1 MARKGKWYEPYG
13 YEEEY
18 EYVSRQT
25 QYDDAFAK
33 SESNDKKEFE
43 DIDELFDI
51 VANKLFASVT
61 YDKTNNKLCF
71 YSEKGDLIGSIK
83 MDDIV
88 PTQIIKDAYY
98 DASTQELVIIF
109 ENDKEVRI
117 SLSDLVDIYEAGDG
131 LEAVEKQD
139 PSGNTTTYFQV
150 KIDAESDE
158 FLTVSEDGVKL
169 SGVKNAIDAETARAT
184 AVEEELAAIASA
196 TTQGLDEEIA
206 RAKAAEAEL
215 QGAIDAEA
223 ERAQAAEETLTEA
236 IADEADRAQAAEEA
250 LEASIESAVTQ
261 GIAAEVERAQAAE
274 AELQDAIDAEVARAT
289 SAESAL
295 TEAVADEIA
304 RATEE
309 EGVLAEAI
317 DTESARIDG
326 VAESLAT
333 ETNRATSAETAIQNA
348 INNEIE
354 RATAV
359 EADLQEAI
367 ESALTKQVVESV
379 VGSSSINVDDT
390 DLSNPVLSAKVSQEV
405 EDGKSNLIKINTD
418 GLYAGVDLLYDDLTN
433 TLTFKTTTAS
443 KDINLLSNSVI
454 DRIYYNS
461 ADETI
466 VIEYTVNGKKMPDV
480 VVPVSDLI
488 TEIDVSSTTSVRMTK
503 TVHSVSGTDYIYAEV
518 ILDNN
523 HDDNIA
529 QIDNGLYVPG
539 AQIAENT
546 QAISAEIARAQAAE
560 SALTEAIADE
570 ADRATAA
577 EEALEA
583 SIESA
588 VTQGIAA
595 EVARAQAA
603 EGGLQD
609 AIDAEAARAT
619 IAESALTEAIAA
631 EADRATAAE
640 EALGASIES
649 AVTQGIAAEVA
660 RATSAETAL
669 GEEIDAITPI
679 SGNGIVVSESQD
691 GTVIST
697 KFKETSGDYISPFS
711 YDENGYIVFEGD
723 IDAGDYE

>member
-1 MARKGKWYEPYG
+1 MAKKRSWYEPYG

-88 PTQIIKDAYY
+88 PTEIIKDAYY

-518 ILDNN
+518 ILDN

-539 AQIAENT
+539 SQ
-546 QAISAEIARAQAAE
+546 ISAN
-560 SALTEAIADE
+560 TEAIEELEEIIGSISGDTNSISNGAFGYYPPLDHNAYEGVNNDAYTYISGATNLNE
-570 ADRATAA
+570 ADRFLSNGMDDLA
-577 EEALEA
+577 EMINRLFRGSETYSAQIKAGGPYQDELGAKVRLAHSLEQVDGSGRTVDVEEGINHVVIPHA
-583 SIESA
+583 SDILDNNLLRVIENDGSQPDWYTNG
-588 VTQGIAA
+588 VYFNG
-595 EVARAQAA
+595 
-603 EGGLQD
+603 
-609 AIDAEAARAT
+609 AIDYGT
-619 IAESALTEAIAA
+619 F
-631 EADRATAAE
+631 
-640 EALGASIES
+640 
-649 AVTQGIAAEVA
+649 
-660 RATSAETAL
+660 
-669 GEEIDAITPI
+669 DANGNIT
-679 SGNGIVVSESQD
+679 
-691 GTVIST
+691 
-697 KFKETSGDYISPFS
+697 F
-711 YDENGYIVFEGD
+711 EN
-723 IDAGDYE
+723 